1 MVPELGDERTGVFE
15 SLEHPGEVIL
25 ATNAGYEH
33 GERFTPLGE
42 AMADETSPDELLW
55 KYLHVHGWRPDDA
68 GFVAELAREYPDP
81 EQWPSDLR
89 ERFDDCGLRLWS
101 GATGAARQVEEEG
114 LVTGPLWSAIG
125 PDLVFQWAKWA
136 SAGMEGTERGD
147 AQ

>member
-1 MVPELGDERTGVFE
+1 MVL
-15 SLEHPGEVIL
+15 
-25 ATNAGYEH
+25 
-33 GERFTPLGE
+33 